1 MQKSKNI
8 TPKEECQ
15 RERKGGLLF
24 TPRILTG
31 DRPTGKLHLGHLAAT
46 LEERVRL
53 QDKYDTL
60 ILIADL
66 QVLTDHLPSFRE
78 IEANAREVML
88 DYLGVGLKPEKTF
101 VIQSQVPELMQLS
114 YLFNFLVTVA
124 RAKRNPTLKAEI
136 GMYGVSE
143 MSLGMLTY
151 PISQAADILLFKAT
165 LVPVGEDQLP
175 HIEQTR
181 EIARAFNRIFRP
193 IFPIPEGLV
202 GPCRTLVGIDGKQKM
217 SKSLGNAIYL
227 SDSPEEVTRKI
238 MKMYTDPARVRAD
251 IPGDPD
257 KNPVFT
263 YHRLFNADKDEVQ
276 NLEEL
281 YRQGKIG
288 DKVVKERLAI
298 AINKMLDPIRER
310 RRYYENRPEEVSE
323 ILVRGR
329 DRARQIGRK
338 TIEEVMAAMG
348 LSYSSLLPR

>member
-1 MQKSKNI
+1 MQRSKNI
-8 TPKEECQ
+8 ILKETEGE
-15 RERKGGLLF
+15 ERKSGPLF
-24 TPRILTG
+24 APRILTG
-31 DRPTGKLHLGHLAAT
+31 DRPTGKLHLGHLAGT

-53 QDKYDTL
+53 QDQYDTL

-66 QVLTDHLPSFRE
+66 QVLTDHLPNFRE

-88 DYLGVGLKPEKTF
+88 DYLGAGLKPEKTF
-101 VIQSQVPELMQLS
+101 FIQSQIPELMQLS

-124 RAKRNPTLKAEI
+124 RAQRNPTLKAEI

-151 PISQAADILLFKAT
+151 PVSQAADILLFKAT

-263 YHRLFNADKDEVQ
+263 YHRLFNADIDEVR
-276 NLEEL
+276 NLEEM
-281 YRQGKIG
+281 YRQGAIG

-310 RRYYENRPEEVSE
+310 RKYYEDRPEKVSE
-323 ILVRGR
+323 ILARGR
-329 DRARQIGRK
+329 DCARQIGR
-338 TIEEVMAAMG
+338 TTMEEVADAMR
-348 LSYSSLLPR
+348 LSYRSLMPR